1 MKKKGIAA
9 VLSGLLVLGIA
20 AATAAAGED
29 AVYTTKGGTWEPVDD
44 KTWMQDPDHDG
55 QADVTL
61 IQNGDEWEYWFEV
74 ADDQAG
80 YYGWEESVPEGY
92 RVDGKGT
99 RENPATSMVTETRYS
114 HTDNIDEKGEQNG
127 NVFYKNNLNTTDKVQ
142 MPGASSLHV
151 KITYATTE
159 NDWVC
164 MWEGA
169 GANPE
174 YDADSSITGKLMG
187 PTLTT
192 KEYTIKGD
200 TVTFGFYS
208 SSSGRWYGYYAVITA
223 DVPREGE
230 LSITN
235 KMPSYQEVDY
245 GSLRLSK
252 VVAGDGADPTQNF
265 RFDLQLS
272 SDEQELA
279 QKLSGTATYGDV
291 TFTNGQGMVY
301 LRGGES
307 VSLSGIPAD
316 VKWKISETAVE
327 GYTTAIVGGSSVE
340 GEVNTVEGMIVKD
353 QTAEIKYTNTKE
365 AKGGGPGPA
374 ETGSF
379 KVKKV
384 VENGSN
390 SDEFTFFTT
399 LTGLGKNSTYP
410 VSVTRADGTQET
422 QSVQSNVA
430 GSASLSFTLK
440 DQDTAEFQKLPA
452 GAKYQVREEASAYTA
467 SYRITDEADASRLHV
482 VMDRGQN
489 LEADKALAT
498 QRETL
503 DAGEKALIT
512 FTNSKPA
519 PAAGTVNIAVRKIWE
534 DDNDA
539 AGIRPDAVTVQLY
552 QSTEAGEQG
561 DMIAIARLD
570 EKSNWEAEFQGL
582 EERTENGQ
590 KEYVYTVQEEPVT
603 GYQGEITKKSD
614 GNFEITNHISVEEKA
629 ELTIK
634 KMVQGNAGSQTEEF
648 SFELTL
654 TSPDDRTVPDR
665 LKCEKDGK
673 SVTLVKKD
681 GVYSFTLAHGEE
693 ISIGDIP
700 AGAAYEIQE
709 IGAKEQGYTVIC
721 DHLTG
726 HVAQDTEVLVVN
738 EKNEKETPPG
748 DDGEEK
754 PGQNPDSQPPGDQTQ
769 KPQKPQNPDTGVG
782 NKGSGNPGS
791 GTQSS
796 GAGEESHVSSTQSP
810 GTGDSAAIWLWV
822 GLILVAGGVLLV
834 IGKKIG
840 KK

>member
-1 MKKKGIAA
+1 M
-9 VLSGLLVLGIA
+9 
-20 AATAAAGED
+20 
-29 AVYTTKGGTWEPVDD
+29 
-44 KTWMQDPDHDG
+44 
-55 QADVTL
+55 
-61 IQNGDEWEYWFEV
+61 
-74 ADDQAG
+74 
-80 YYGWEESVPEGY
+80 
-92 RVDGKGT
+92 
-99 RENPATSMVTETRYS
+99 
-114 HTDNIDEKGEQNG
+114 
-127 NVFYKNNLNTTDKVQ
+127 
-142 MPGASSLHV
+142 
-151 KITYATTE
+151 
-159 NDWVC
+159 
-164 MWEGA
+164 
-169 GANPE
+169 
-174 YDADSSITGKLMG
+174 
-187 PTLTT
+187 
-192 KEYTIKGD
+192 
-200 TVTFGFYS
+200 
-208 SSSGRWYGYYAVITA
+208 
-223 DVPREGE
+223 
-230 LSITN
+230 
-235 KMPSYQEVDY
+235 
-245 GSLRLSK
+245 
-252 VVAGDGADPTQNF
+252 
-265 RFDLQLS
+265 
-272 SDEQELA
+272 
-279 QKLSGTATYGDV
+279 
-291 TFTNGQGMVY
+291 
-301 LRGGES
+301 
-307 VSLSGIPAD
+307 SGIPAG
-316 VKWKISETAVE
+316 VYWEIAETPTD
-327 GYTTAIVGGSSVE
+327 GYTTKINGGTPVE
-340 GEVNTVEGMIVKD
+340 GKSNTVTGQITKD
-353 QTAEIKYTNTKE
+353 QTSEIVYTNTKNS
-365 AKGGGPGPA
+365 GGDEPGPT

-384 VENGSN
+384 VENGSD
-390 SDEFTFFTT
+390 SDEFVFFAT

-410 VSVTRADGTQET
+410 ISVTRADGTQET

-467 SYRITDEADASRLHV
+467 SYRITDEEDASRLHV

-590 KEYVYTVQEEPVT
+590 KEYIYTVQEEPVA

-614 GNFEITNHISVEEKA
+614 GNFEITNHISVEEEA

-700 AGAAYEIQE
+700 AGAAYEIRE
-709 IGAKEQGYTVIC
+709 TGAKEQGYTVIC
-721 DHLTG
+721 DNLTG
-726 HVAQDTEVLVVN
+726 HVAQGTEVVVVN
-738 EKNEKETPPG
+738 EKNVS
-748 DDGEEK
+748 
-754 PGQNPDSQPPGDQTQ
+754 N
-769 KPQKPQNPDTGVG
+769 KPQNDKKDKPSHGG
-782 NKGSGNPGS
+782 GSGSS
-791 GTQSS
+791 GTS
-796 GAGEESHVSSTQSP
+796 GSEDGGSISNTQNP
-810 GTGDSAAIWLWV
+810 KTGDSAPI
-822 GLILVAGGVLLV
+822 GLLV
-834 IGKKIG
+834 SLIVLSAGMLIVLNKIRRN
-840 KK
+840 KQK

>member
-20 AATAAAGED
+20 AATAAAGEN
-29 AVYTTKGGTWEPVDD
+29 AVYTTKDGTWEPVDD

-92 RVDGKGT
+92 QVDGKGT

-114 HTDNIDEKGEQNG
+114 HTDNIGDEG
-127 NVFYKNNLNTTDKVQ
+127 NIKKYYYKPNSNTKDTVKI
-142 MPGASSLHV
+142 PGASSLHV
-151 KITYATTE
+151 KITYATIETY
-159 NDWVC
+159 DWVC
-164 MWEGA
+164 IWEGE
-169 GANPE
+169 GSDPR

-187 PTLTT
+187 SLTT
-192 KEYTIKGD
+192 KEYTIEGD
-200 TVTFGFYS
+200 TATFGFHS
-208 SSSGRWYGYYAVITA
+208 DIFSGAYGYYAVITA
-223 DVPREGE
+223 DVPGEGE

-235 KMPSYQEVDY
+235 KMHSYQEEDY
-245 GSLRLSK
+245 GSLKLSK
-252 VVAGDGADPTQNF
+252 VVEGDGADPTQYF
-265 RFDLQLS
+265 RFDLRLHTA
-272 SDEQELA
+272 EHEE
-279 QKLSGTATYGDV
+279 KLKGIRTYGDV
-291 TFTNGQGMVY
+291 RFTDGKGTVY
-301 LRGGES
+301 LEHGES
-307 VSLSGIPAD
+307 VTMSGIPAG
-316 VKWKISETAVE
+316 VNWEIAETPTD
-327 GYTTAIVGGSSVE
+327 GYTTKIRGGTPVE
-340 GEVNTVEGMIVKD
+340 GKSNTVTGQIIKD
-353 QTAEIKYTNTKE
+353 QTSEIVYTNTKNS
-365 AKGGGPGPA
+365 GGDEPGPT

-384 VENGSN
+384 VENGSD
-390 SDEFTFFTT
+390 SDEFVFFAT

-410 VSVTRADGTQET
+410 ISVTRADGTNET

-440 DQDTAEFQKLPA
+440 DRDTAEFQKLPA

-534 DDNDA
+534 DDDDA
-539 AGIRPDAVTVQLY
+539 AGIRPDTVIVQLY
-552 QSTEAGEQG
+552 QSTDASEQG
-561 DMIAIARLD
+561 NMIAIAQLD
-570 EKSNWEAEFQGL
+570 EQSNWEAEFQGL

-590 KEYVYTVQEEPVT
+590 KEYVYTVQEEPVA

-693 ISIGDIP
+693 INIGDIP

-721 DHLTG
+721 DNLTG

-796 GAGEESHVSSTQSP
+796 GAGEESHVSGTQSP

>member
-29 AVYTTKGGTWEPVDD
+29 AVYTTKGGTWEKVDD
-44 KTWMQDPDHDG
+44 KTWMQDTDHDG

-92 RVDGKGT
+92 QVDGKGT
-99 RENPATSMVTETRYS
+99 RENPATSMVTETTYS
-114 HTDNIDEKGEQNG
+114 HTDNIDDKGNQNG
-127 NVFYKNNLNTTDKVQ
+127 FYKSNLNTTDKVQ

-151 KITYATTE
+151 KITYATTT

-174 YDADSSITGKLMG
+174 YDADSSITGKLMASW
-187 PTLTT
+187 PTTQ
-192 KEYTIKGD
+192 EYTIKGD

-208 SSSGRWYGYYAVITA
+208 SSSSHWYGYYAVITA
-223 DVPREGE
+223 DVPREGG

-235 KMPSYQEVDY
+235 KMLSYQEVDY
-245 GSLRLSK
+245 GSLKLSK
-252 VVAGDGADPTQNF
+252 VVDGNGADPTQYF
-265 RFDLQLS
+265 RFDLRLHTEDS
-272 SDEQELA
+272 TLKE
-279 QKLSGTATYGDV
+279 KLEGISTYGDV
-291 TFTNGQGMVY
+291 RFTDGKGTVY
-301 LRGGES
+301 LEHGES
-307 VSLSGIPAD
+307 VTMSGIPAG
-316 VKWKISETAVE
+316 VYWEIAETPTD
-327 GYTTAIVGGSSVE
+327 GYTTQISGGTPVE
-340 GEVNTVEGMIVKD
+340 GKSNTVTGQITKDHTSEIV
-353 QTAEIKYTNTKE
+353 YTNTKNS
-365 AKGGGPGPA
+365 GGDEPGPA

-489 LEADKALAT
+489 LEADKSLAT

-519 PAAGTVNIAVRKIWE
+519 PATGTVNIAVRKIWE

-552 QSTEAGEQG
+552 QSTEASEQG

-590 KEYVYTVQEEPVT
+590 KEYIYTVQEEPVA

-614 GNFEITNHISVEEKA
+614 GNFEITNHISVEEEA

-769 KPQKPQNPDTGVG
+769 EPQKPQNPDTGVG

-796 GAGEESHVSSTQSP
+796 SAGEESHVSGTQSP

>member
-29 AVYTTKGGTWEPVDD
+29 AVYTTKDGTWEKVDD

-92 RVDGKGT
+92 EVVGKGT

-114 HTDNIDEKGEQNG
+114 HTDNIDDTGEQNG
-127 NVFYKNNLNTTDKVQ
+127 FYKSNLNTTDKVQ

-151 KITYATTE
+151 KITYATVDPY
-159 NDWVC
+159 DWVC

-169 GANPE
+169 GSDPK

-187 PTLTT
+187 PTPTT

-208 SSSGRWYGYYAVITA
+208 SSSWNWYGYYAVITA

-235 KMPSYQEVDY
+235 KMPSYQEADY

-252 VVAGDGADPTQNF
+252 VVDGNGADPTQNF
-265 RFDLQLS
+265 RFDLQLYT
-272 SDEQELA
+272 ENQTLEK
-279 QKLSGTATYGDV
+279 KLKGTSTYGDV
-291 TFTNGQGMVY
+291 TFTDGKGMVY
-301 LRGGES
+301 LEHGES
-307 VSLSGIPAD
+307 VTLSGIPAG
-316 VKWKISETAVE
+316 VNWEIAETPTD
-327 GYTTAIVGGSSVE
+327 GYTTAISGGTPVE
-340 GEVNTVEGMIVKD
+340 GKSNTVTGKITKD
-353 QTAEIKYTNTKE
+353 QTSEIVYTNTKNS
-365 AKGGGPGPA
+365 GGDEPGPT

-384 VENGSN
+384 VENGSG
-390 SDEFTFFTT
+390 SDEFAFFTT

-440 DQDTAEFQKLPA
+440 NQDTAEFQKLPA

-467 SYRITDEADASRLHV
+467 SYRITDEEDASRLHV

-519 PAAGTVNIAVRKIWE
+519 PDAGTVNIVVRKIWE
-534 DDNDA
+534 DDDDA
-539 AGIRPDAVTVQLY
+539 AGIRPDTVIVQLY
-552 QSTEAGEQG
+552 QSTEASEQG
-561 DMIAIARLD
+561 DMIAIAQLD
-570 EKSNWEAEFQGL
+570 EQSNWEAEFQGL

-590 KEYVYTVQEEPVT
+590 KEYVYTVQEEPVA

-654 TSPDDRTVPDR
+654 TSPDDRIVPDR

-673 SVTLVKKD
+673 SVTMVKKD
-681 GVYSFTLAHGEE
+681 GVYCFTLAHGEE

-738 EKNEKETPPG
+738 EKNEKG

-796 GAGEESHVSSTQSP
+796 GAGEESHVSGTQSP

>member
-20 AATAAAGED
+20 AATAVAGEN
-29 AVYTTKGGTWEPVDD
+29 AVYTTKGGTWEQVDD

-74 ADDQAG
+74 ADDQAE
-80 YYGWEESVPEGY
+80 YYGWEERVPEGY
-92 RVDGKGT
+92 QVDGKGT

-114 HTDNIDEKGEQNG
+114 HTDNIDDAG
-127 NVFYKNNLNTTDKVQ
+127 NVNYYSYEDDLNTTKIVQ
-142 MPGASSLHV
+142 IPGASSLHV
-151 KITYATTE
+151 KITYATY
-159 NDWVC
+159 NGDWVC
-164 MWEGA
+164 IWKGEGYRP
-169 GANPE
+169 NIE
-174 YDADSSITGKLMG
+174 YYVNLSITGKLTG
-187 PTLTT
+187 KTKTT
-192 KEYTIKGD
+192 KEYTIEGD
-200 TVTFGFYS
+200 TAAFGFHS
-208 SSSGRWYGYYAVITA
+208 DSFLGDYGYYAVITA
-223 DVPREGE
+223 DVPGEGE

-235 KMPSYQEVDY
+235 KVPSYREEDY
-245 GSLRLSK
+245 GSLKLSK
-252 VVAGDGADPTQNF
+252 VVDGNGADPTQYF
-265 RFDLQLS
+265 RFDLRLHTEDS
-272 SDEQELA
+272 TLKE
-279 QKLSGTATYGDV
+279 KLEGISTYGDV
-291 TFTNGQGMVY
+291 TFTDGKGTVY
-301 LRGGES
+301 LEHGES
-307 VSLSGIPAD
+307 VTMSGIPAG
-316 VKWKISETAVE
+316 VYWEIAETPTD
-327 GYTTAIVGGSSVE
+327 GYTTKINGGTPVE
-340 GEVNTVEGMIVKD
+340 GKSNTVTGQITKD
-353 QTAEIKYTNTKE
+353 QTSEIVYTNTKNS
-365 AKGGGPGPA
+365 GGDEPGPT

-384 VENGSN
+384 VENGSD
-390 SDEFTFFTT
+390 SDEFVFFAT

-410 VSVTRADGTQET
+410 ISVTRADGTQET

-467 SYRITDEADASRLHV
+467 SYRITDEEDASRLHV

-519 PAAGTVNIAVRKIWE
+519 PAAGTVNIAVRKIWK

-590 KEYVYTVQEEPVT
+590 KEYIYTVQEEPVA

-614 GNFEITNHISVEEKA
+614 GNFEITNHISVEEEA

-700 AGAAYEIQE
+700 AGAAYEIRE
-709 IGAKEQGYTVIC
+709 TGAKEQGYTVIC
-721 DHLTG
+721 DNLTG
-726 HVAQDTEVLVVN
+726 HVAQGTEVVVVN
-738 EKNEKETPPG
+738 EKNVS
-748 DDGEEK
+748 
-754 PGQNPDSQPPGDQTQ
+754 N
-769 KPQKPQNPDTGVG
+769 KPQNDKKDKPSHGG
-782 NKGSGNPGS
+782 GSGSS
-791 GTQSS
+791 GTS
-796 GAGEESHVSSTQSP
+796 GSEDGGSISNTQNP
-810 GTGDSAAIWLWV
+810 KTGDSAPI
-822 GLILVAGGVLLV
+822 GLLV
-834 IGKKIG
+834 ILIVLSAGMLIVLNKIRRGKQK
-840 KK
+840 